1 MKKLRFVLLIIL
13 AVSVLALA
21 ACGQDGEGAAEHKV
35 DIMLDWYPN
44 AVHSYL
50 YVAQEKGFFEDE
62 GVEVNIIFP
71 ANPTDPINMAAAGE
85 ITLGITYQPD
95 VIMARANDV
104 PVVSVAAIVRSPLNH
119 IIMLDDSDIV
129 NPKDLEGKTVG
140 YPGIPVNEPLLQT
153 MVEAD
158 GGDLS
163 QVELI
168 DIGFAL
174 GQSLTSG
181 LVDAVIGAYIN
192 HEVPVLQH
200 NGYDVR
206 YFNPID
212 YGVPSFYELV
222 IVTNET
228 TWAAEEEGIRAFWRA
243 AEKAYQFMKENPAES
258 LDILF
263 ANQDQ
268 ANFPLIREVEDQSLE
283 ILLSMMEAPSEKFG
297 SQYEASWQET
307 IVWLLEGGLIDE
319 APVIE
324 DIFINIVE

>member
-1 MKKLRFVLLIIL
+1 MRRLLVAIL
-13 AVSVLALA
+13 VIALLALA
-21 ACGQDGEGAAEHKV
+21 ACAADQEQTAEHQV

-50 YVAQEKGFFEDE
+50 YVAQEKGFFEEE

-119 IIMLDDSDIV
+119 IIFLDESDIES
-129 NPKDLEGKTVG
+129 PSDLVGKTVG

-158 GGDLS
+158 GGNVND
-163 QVELI
+163 VELI

-192 HEVPVLQH
+192 HEVPVLEH

-222 IVTNET
+222 IVTNEN

-263 ANQDQ
+263 EHQDQ

-283 ILLSMMEAPSEKFG
+283 ILLSMMEAEGQSFG

-307 IVWLLEGGLIDE
+307 INWLLEGGLIEE
-319 APVIE
+319 APSID